1 MDNNRERLSESM
13 ITNSEGIG
21 EGEKEEKKEIFF
33 YLLSKVGTMG
43 RYQITLFITLCF
55 IGIFDGVALLMT
67 PFLFYQGDY
76 VCDSSLS

>member
-1 MDNNRERLSESM
+1 MDNNKDRLSESM
-13 ITNSEGIG
+13 ITSEEGKG

-76 VCDSSLS
+76 ICDSSLS